1 MKLDTPPKRILTGII
16 LMIALAGLCTYY
28 ATEYQDHLRYP
39 SYEVI
44 LSDYPLG
51 ELVNVGGT
59 VTDTFNDG
67 FQIEENHQGH
77 LVTMKVL
84 NNTPV
89 TVNDKV
95 SVVGVLAPENTI
107 INVERMEVNEYWKY
121 IFLLLRSFLV
131 LIFLL
136 YIFHRYWSFDWK
148 TYEFRRR

>member
-1 MKLDTPPKRILTGII
+1 VKLDTPQKRILTGII
-16 LMIALAGLCTYY
+16 LMITLAGLCTYY
-28 ATEYQDHLRYP
+28 ATEYQEHLKYP

-44 LSDYPLG
+44 LSDYPMG
-51 ELVNVGGT
+51 EVVNVGGT
-59 VTDTFNDG
+59 VTDTFNGG
-67 FQIEENHQGH
+67 FQIDENHQDH

-89 TVNDKV
+89 TVKDKV

-107 INVERMEVNEYWKY
+107 LNVERVEVNEYWKY

-136 YIFHRYWSFDWK
+136 YIFHRYWSFNWK
-148 TYEFRRR
+148 NYEFRRR